1 VTQEQP
7 EKKVDETWKEKAKE
21 EDVGQK
27 TAKEKDVGQETAEDR
42 FMHEPTLAFFLTS
55 LGMQAYVA
63 LGLVANPMT
72 NKTEVNLGQAKY
84 IIDTLAMLEEKTKG
98 NRDKDETEILEHLL
112 YELRLAFV
120 RENTSGAAAP

>member
-1 VTQEQP
+1 MAQEQP
-7 EKKVDETWKEKAKE
+7 DKKVDETWKEKAKE
-21 EDVGQK
+21 EDL
-27 TAKEKDVGQETAEDR
+27 TQETAEDR

-63 LGLVANPMT
+63 LGLVANPAT
-72 NKTEVNLGQAKY
+72 NKTEKNLGQAKY
-84 IIDTLAMLEEKTKG
+84 IIDTLVMLEEKTKG

-120 RENTSGAAAP
+120 REKTSGAAAP